1 MRVMVTG
8 VSGFLGLAVA
18 LELLEQGH
26 EVLGVSRSS
35 PVVPPGAGAA
45 LRCIK
50 WVTQREVM

>member
-1 MRVMVTG
+1 MVTG